1 MKSLPPFAKM
11 ISSFVKKKRLS
22 IVVKILSSSL
32 SLYLCQNTLPMFLLH
47 QIDGQRRR
55 WLCDKGGEMGSMH
68 KSLYKLKDKDKY
80 GETIL
85 VLACFFCQIVKQNP
99 QQQAA
104 LVDTSGVVKSII
116 SRYSLLGGTCWLTMP
131 ICH

>member
-1 MKSLPPFAKM
+1 
-11 ISSFVKKKRLS
+11 
-22 IVVKILSSSL
+22 
-32 SLYLCQNTLPMFLLH
+32 
-47 QIDGQRRR
+47 
-55 WLCDKGGEMGSMH
+55 MGSMH
-68 KSLYKLKDKDKY
+68 KSLYKFKDKDKDKY

-116 SRYSLLGGTCWLTMP
+116 SRYSLLGGTCWLTVP